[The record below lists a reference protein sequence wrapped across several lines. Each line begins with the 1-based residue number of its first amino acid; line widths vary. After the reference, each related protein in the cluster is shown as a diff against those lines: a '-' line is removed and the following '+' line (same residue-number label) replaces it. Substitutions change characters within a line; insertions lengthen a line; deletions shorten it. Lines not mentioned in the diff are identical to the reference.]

1 MVWYLHWNSQRYWF
15 LIYWTLRS
23 VSTWA
28 FLTGSS
34 AVRKHL
40 RVWGRTSLPCSA
52 LRSAAVCRSSRRSLL
67 QMTWTFSFASMLSS
81 PVASR
86 RSWEEISCSEETCR
100 CRPHSSSCRVCSRGR
115 QRAPE
120 SDGNTHKQS
129 SASSWWYKGGSTSS
143 GTFTINTTVRNEVYR
158 VTLQPLRSV

>member
-1 MVWYLHWNSQRYWF
+1 MVWYLHRNSQRYWF

-52 LRSAAVCRSSRRSLL
+52 LRSAAVWRSSRRSLL

-120 SDGNTHKQS
+120 SDGDTHKHS
-129 SASSWWYKGGSTSS
+129 SASSGWYKGGSTSS
-143 GTFTINTTVRNEVYR
+143 STFTINTTVRNKVYR
-158 VTLQPLRSV
+158 VTLHPLRSV